1 MDKMFKRT
9 LLGAAVASVAFSGSA
24 LAKPATETVD
34 LYGQIAIS
42 IAQNANNTDGAD
54 KPIVM
59 DNESRIGVRG
69 AAQFERGPKI
79 IWQLE
84 GGNVGDDGSDS
95 GLGVRDT
102 YGGFDFDQGGK
113 LYFGRVLTPLF
124 EVIDG
129 YTGQSSGAGFTTGN
143 TGNVNYDRQPN
154 MIRYDSANLGGFS
167 FDLAVGRGEEEIE
180 GSNVYSGSAQFTA
193 GVATFKAAYE
203 HNNDRPLADNIH
215 GESNAY
221 IAGVNLDFDN
231 MGFHMAYLNAEIQAD
246 PTNDNTTVTPGYNK
260 KSQDAIKLGAYYTGV
275 EHWTFNLN
283 YAANSDVET
292 DGVKA
297 TKNTTAITGQAMY
310 SIDPAAVVY
319 LRLVHQEDET
329 TAGTESDLGWR
340 VGMEYY
346 F

>member
-1 MDKMFKRT
+1 
-9 LLGAAVASVAFSGSA
+9 
-24 LAKPATETVD
+24 
-34 LYGQIAIS
+34 
-42 IAQNANNTDGAD
+42 
-54 KPIVM
+54 
-59 DNESRIGVRG
+59 
-69 AAQFERGPKI
+69 
-79 IWQLE
+79 
-84 GGNVGDDGSDS
+84 
-95 GLGVRDT
+95 
-102 YGGFDFDQGGK
+102 
-113 LYFGRVLTPLF
+113 
-124 EVIDG
+124 
-129 YTGQSSGAGFTTGN
+129 
-143 TGNVNYDRQPN
+143 

-193 GVATFKAAYE
+193 GVATIKAAYE
-203 HNNDRPLADNIH
+203 HNNDRPLATDIH

-221 IAGVNLDFDN
+221 IAGINLDFDN
-231 MGFHMAYLNAEIQAD
+231 MGFHLAYLNAEIQAD
-246 PTNDNTTVTPGYNK
+246 PTNENTNVIPSYNK
-260 KSQDAIKLGAYYTGV
+260 KSQDAIKLGYYYTGV